1 MTILLLLL
9 GVCCLFEI
17 SSFCLVYFHS
27 LTETLAYCCPFAV
40 QLGAGDLSN
49 VLFDVTPKWYEFGE
63 CLDVPDTQLKM
74 TENVAGIR
82 ACLNAVLKLWL
93 QGSVDEDPYWEDLV
107 DALKR
112 IGNARLARH
121 IQEQYLQ
128 IKGEHWLYMDFL

>member
-1 MTILLLLL
+1 M
-9 GVCCLFEI
+9 E
-17 SSFCLVYFHS
+17 
-27 LTETLAYCCPFAV
+27 
-40 QLGAGDLSN
+40 LGAGDLSN

-93 QGSVDEDPYWEDLV
+93 QGSMTEEPYWEDLV

-121 IQEQYLQ
+121 IQEHYLQ
-128 IKGEHWLYMDFL
+128 IKGEHWLYM

>member
-1 MTILLLLL
+1 M
-9 GVCCLFEI
+9 VCCLFEI
-17 SSFCLVYFHS
+17 SSVSLIDFHS
-27 LTETLAYCCPFAV
+27 FTETLACCCPFAV
-40 QLGAGDLSN
+40 ELGAGDLSN

-93 QGSVDEDPYWEDLV
+93 EGSKNEEPYWEDLV

-121 IQEQYLQ
+121 IQENYLQ
-128 IKGEHWLYMDFL
+128 IKGEYWLYM